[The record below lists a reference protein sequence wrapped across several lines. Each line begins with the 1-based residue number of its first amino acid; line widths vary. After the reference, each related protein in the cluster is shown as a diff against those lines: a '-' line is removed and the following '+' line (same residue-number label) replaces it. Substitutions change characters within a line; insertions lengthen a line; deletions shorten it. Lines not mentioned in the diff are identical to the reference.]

1 MDDKDAPAFVGA
13 VWPRDIIE
21 EYKKWDRRTNPWRYE
36 EGVHLQLDGRGIYPI
51 MLWLPD
57 NERISL
63 EYYRRLFPEGRRR
76 LKPHQL
82 PEDLDSPQK
91 L

>member
-1 MDDKDAPAFVGA
+1 MDDKDAPAFVGV

-21 EYKKWDRRTNPWRYE
+21 KFKKWDRRKNPSRNQK
-36 EGVHLQLDGRGIYPI
+36 GVELQLDGRGIYPI

-63 EYYRRLFPEGRRR
+63 KHYRRLFPEDRQR

-82 PEDLDSPQK
+82 PEDLDS